1 MWTKRRSYT
10 CVWQLE
16 KLHVAVTLLF
26 SCANIVKVL
35 TKAKYLEQ
43 QVIRLIRVYTTCPRC
58 SKTGRGNVLEGNVR
72 PFSVNQAWLR
82 AQWTL
87 VAPQRISCPDAN
99 EISCVCI
106 AHRRFHWTEFFTA
119 EIYVYRVRFRVAD
132 KKQTRFR
139 PRNHA
144 NRSLFVGRLT
154 KTDRAP
160 HISIVVTNGQTATYG
175 IHVFPSSATKICSSV
190 YASNLWERQMCL
202 S

>member
-132 KKQTRFR
+132 KKQTCRTLSTKKPCKQKPVCR
-139 PRNHA
+139 SANEDWQSTTYLYSRNQW
-144 NRSLFVGRLT
+144 
-154 KTDRAP
+154 TDSHLRNTRV
-160 HISIVVTNGQTATYG
+160 SIFCNQ
-175 IHVFPSSATKICSSV
+175 
-190 YASNLWERQMCL
+190 NM
-202 S
+202 